1 MKFHTMKKGLRQAA
15 SLTINVRCLKFH
27 TMKFNSKGVQ
37 SQIASLPIR
46 LYLQFQIYKNS
57 YNGFVGSKP
66 ALETIRY
73 AGSKY
78 EIS

>member
-15 SLTINVRCLKFH
+15 ILTINVRCLKFH

-46 LYLQFQIYKNS
+46 TLFTMSNL
-57 YNGFVGSKP
+57 
-66 ALETIRY
+66 
-73 AGSKY
+73 
-78 EIS
+78 